1 MPLNYGFACS
11 LIKFFAC
18 VIMLI
23 TLAGI
28 CVGVF
33 LVSFPALMLKLLG
46 SFIIVAGGAFF
57 AVAAYVLLRV
67 IIQYDRKI
75 D

>member
-23 TLAGI
+23 ALSGI

-33 LVSFPALMLKLLG
+33 LLSFPALMLKLIG

-57 AVAAYVLLRV
+57 ATAAYVMLRV
-67 IIQYDRKI
+67 IIQYDKRGR
-75 D
+75 

>member
-1 MPLNYGFACS
+1 MSLNYGFTCS
-11 LIKFFAC
+11 LIKFFAV

-23 TLAGI
+23 SLSGI

-33 LVSFPALMLKLLG
+33 LLSFPALLLKLLG

-57 AVAAYVLLRV
+57 AVSAYVFLRV
-67 IIQYDRKI
+67 IIQYEKRGQ
-75 D
+75 